1 MSTWQRLSASFFFK
15 ALVVLWGLGS
25 LQVLSSSFSLGLER
39 YQFGY
44 YYFVKQLL
52 FVLFVLILLMLSLRE
67 RVQKQFVRLWWIW
80 PISAFAALMTLIPG
94 LGAKAGGA
102 SRWLSLPLGLRL
114 EPSEFLK
121 LGFCFW
127 LPALF
132 YLRPQT
138 IESWGL
144 KVKWLLTVIPLLIL
158 LAQPDFGSLVML
170 CLLFVVF
177 LFINGLSWRVLAGL
191 AVPLVAGLALTL
203 WLAPYRRQRL
213 LAFLDPWSDPMGRG
227 YQVLQSMLTV
237 SRGGLWGQGIGRS
250 SAKWFYLPEGHTDF
264 TFAVWLEEWGLLAGL
279 LLLCFWGYVI
289 YQMASLVSQ
298 QESRYQRSVLAMLMS
313 LFGLATFL
321 NLAVVTGLLPTK
333 GLSLPFFSYGGSNL
347 VTMSFVFIYFMHIEM
362 QTHRV
367 EARI

>member
-1 MSTWQRLSASFFFK
+1 MSTWQKLSSSFFFK
-15 ALVVLWGLGS
+15 TLVVLWGLGS
-25 LQVLSSSFSLGLER
+25 LQVLSSSFSLSLE
-39 YQFGY
+39 YHQIGY
-44 YYFVKQLL
+44 YYFIKQLA
-52 FVLFVLILLMLSLRE
+52 FVLLAFTVLLLSLKDFVPR
-67 RVQKQFVRLWWIW
+67 QFVHLWWIW
-80 PISAFAALMTLIPG
+80 PLSALAALMTLLPG
-94 LGAKAGGA
+94 IGAKAGGA

-132 YLRPQT
+132 YLRPKT

-144 KVKWLLTVIPLLIL
+144 KAKWFLTLIPLIVL
-158 LAQPDFGSLVML
+158 LLQPDFGSLVML
-170 CLLFVVF
+170 CLLFVIF
-177 LFINGLSWRVLAGL
+177 LFINGLSWRVLVAL
-191 AVPLVAGLALTL
+191 AVPLMAGLALTL

-264 TFAVWLEEWGLLAGL
+264 TFAVWLEEWGFIAGL
-279 LLLCFWGYVI
+279 LLLLFWGYVI
-289 YQMASLVSQ
+289 YRMAILVSQ

-347 VTMSFVFIYFMHIEM
+347 VAMSFVFIYFLHVEM
-362 QTHRV
+362 KTFST
-367 EARI
+367 EARS